1 MIMTL
6 LTALLAPLYLYLMVS
21 SLIVAKRSGYDMIE
35 WLLGAAP
42 LTIIFFLLVY
52 KINC

>member
-6 LTALLAPLYLYLMVS
+6 LTALLIPLYLYLMVS
-21 SLIVAKRSGYDMIE
+21 SLIIAKRSKYDIIE
-35 WLLGAAP
+35 WLVGAIP

-52 KINC
+52 KISC